1 MTEVRGVGFLEAWRR
16 LLMDSILRR
25 GRACPVKSEHALF
38 LGYDL
43 SVRHTTEEN
52 PLHPLVLND
61 LTAGWCGVN
70 RGRFGPF
77 FGWRCRKPVGGS
89 KVLSTFVRQF
99 DRSGTLSAGRQ
110 APCLQTSG
118 LRSRASVR
126 RAVAGLAVSLQRLIL
141 RHIMPPCQPLPPLW
155 FTRSSRAPW
164 SPLLASLS
172 SDASSCPPPARH
184 SVRS

>member
-1 MTEVRGVGFLEAWRR
+1 MRMVSLQRYAFLLQNGLTGTETFSAK
-16 LLMDSILRR
+16 LLTVELS
-25 GRACPVKSEHALF
+25 SN
-38 LGYDL
+38 L
-43 SVRHTTEEN
+43 SVRHTTSKN
-52 PLHPLVLND
+52 PLHPFVFND
-61 LTAGWCGVN
+61 LTTGSGVVSW
-70 RGRFGPF
+70 GRFGS
-77 FGWRCRKPVGGS
+77 FGGGHRCKPVGGS

-110 APCLQTSG
+110 APCAQTSR

-141 RHIMPPCQPLPPLW
+141 RHIILPCQPLPPLW

-172 SDASSCPPPARH
+172 SFLSSCLPPARH